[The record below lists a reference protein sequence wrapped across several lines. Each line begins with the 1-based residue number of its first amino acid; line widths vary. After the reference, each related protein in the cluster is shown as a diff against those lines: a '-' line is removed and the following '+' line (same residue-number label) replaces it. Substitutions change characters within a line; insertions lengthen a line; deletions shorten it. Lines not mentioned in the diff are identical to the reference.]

1 MYDKNSLRLKAKSI
15 RKTLDMLSISKCLIE
30 KIRTNSL
37 YKKANNIMIYYP
49 TKSEVNLLELLSDN
63 KTFYLPKVHDDKL
76 LVCPY
81 KTNSELEISSLHIM
95 EPTSQPVNP
104 DILDLIIVPALMAD
118 NFGFR
123 LGYGGGFY
131 DRFLKSLGNNVHSI
145 VAIPKELF
153 VDKLP
158 FENFDIPVDEVIQA

>member
-1 MYDKNSLRLKAKSI
+1 MCDKNSLRLKAKSI
-15 RKTLDMLSISKCLIE
+15 RKTLDMPSISKCLIG
-30 KIRTNSL
+30 KIKENSI
-37 YKKANNIMIYYP
+37 YIKANNIMIYYP
-49 TKSEVNLLELLSDN
+49 TKFEVNLLELCSGN
-63 KTFYLPKVHDDKL
+63 KNFYLPKVQDEKL

-81 KTNSELEISSLHIM
+81 KTSSNLDMSPLHIM
-95 EPTSQPVNP
+95 EPTSKPVNP
-104 DILDLIIVPALMAD
+104 NILDLVIVPALMAD
-118 NFGFR
+118 SFGFR

-131 DRFLKSLGNNVHSI
+131 DRFLKSLENNVHSI